1 MDRTLDNS
9 LPWII
14 TSFTLLLV
22 LLSLKLLFFTS
33 RAKQGARSAHG
44 QNVQVVIS
52 GPMGNGK
59 THLWSRLIYG
69 TDRIETVTS
78 MVENRITLHF
88 ERQLVL
94 DQKERQDSSDSPA
107 VCLVDTPGHP
117 RLSCRSLAR
126 NIPEAR
132 GIIFVIDSQ
141 LGLTGKGLRDTAAA
155 LELVLSFLQLL
166 HYRDPD
172 SKLPKLSI
180 HLSNPTR
187 APTPSSSLSGDKSAI
202 VQKTRATL
210 TKELNRRKISSAGH
224 SSTTGAGFRKSRLE
238 SLDAIPSSEFNS
250 FFDLIKRL
258 FKFNRSAADLTT
270 GENNTGGLVQLPE
283 EESEVTRL
291 LEEEEDQV
299 TADQK
304 TASPLDRYER
314 VSGHRLHWT
323 ISGQEVENEINL
335 IKRWM
340 IEL

>member
-1 MDRTLDNS
+1 MDHPLA
-9 LPWII
+9 LII
-14 TSFTLLLV
+14 ASFTLLLV
-22 LLSLKLLFFTS
+22 LLCLKFLFYTS
-33 RAKQGARSAHG
+33 RNEQSDRSAHG

-78 MVENRITLHF
+78 MVENRITIHF

-94 DQKERQDSSDSPA
+94 DENERQDSAETPA

-126 NIPEAR
+126 NIPEAK

-141 LGLTGKGLRDTAAA
+141 LGLTGKGLRDTAGA

-166 HYRDPD
+166 HCQAPD

-180 HLSNPTR
+180 HLSNPAR
-187 APTPSSSLSGDKSAI
+187 SPTSPPSPSGKSAI

-210 TKELNRRKISSAGH
+210 TKELNRRKLNSVGRSN
-224 SSTTGAGFRKSRLE
+224 TGPGFRKSRLE
-238 SLDAIPSSEFNS
+238 SLDAIPSAEFTS

-258 FKFNRSAADLTT
+258 FKFNRSVELTSEST
-270 GENNTGGLVQLPE
+270 AGPIQLPE
-283 EESEVTRL
+283 EESEVTKL
-291 LEEEEDQV
+291 LEEEEDQL

-304 TASPLDRYER
+304 SASSLDRYEQF
-314 VSGHRLHWT
+314 SGHQLHWT
-323 ISGQEVENEINL
+323 VSGQEVENEINL
-335 IKRWM
+335 IKKWL